1 LEDLGALQFEYTL
14 SLLNSLGGPAGM
26 SVLALLCLHFS
37 WENHCDYAKL
47 LREKR
52 LEELVSKE
60 RISAVKCGLATIL
73 PLEVLSVFSE
83 EDLDLRVCGI
93 PEVDLEYL
101 KVCELPLTH
110 CNIIIITNRY
120 TLCIKSV

>member
-1 LEDLGALQFEYTL
+1 
-14 SLLNSLGGPAGM
+14 M
-26 SVLALLCLHFS
+26 SVLLFSVCHHCS
-37 WENHCDYAKL
+37 WENRCDYAKL

-52 LEELVSKE
+52 LEELASKG
-60 RISAVKCGLATIL
+60 RISAVRCGLATIL

-101 KVCELPLTH
+101 KVCGFCTCCVLE
-110 CNIIIITNRY
+110 IFFRY
-120 TLCIKSV
+120 TQCIKLV